1 MVSRRVY
8 LIILMLFATAFIM
21 FMSVGIS
28 SNIITDKVMMNQNN
42 KDLPIRDDARQT
54 LHSFN
59 LAIPLNNE
67 YSNNKLALAIIAQDE
82 DDNDMKL
89 LIEWCQYQKYL
100 YKIYTLLP
108 SIEEIEDYAMILF
121 GNIKLSESDVDIL
134 YTYADMGKTMI
145 FTKLPD
151 YKLIKSNQKLAD
163 FFGIAATLSEKV
175 IADGFK
181 IFAGFLI
188 GGERVYQKGDFYG
201 DKDDTQISLP
211 YYKLSPGY
219 EVYAVG
225 LFDDQKEIGIENK
238 DLPPILWRTK
248 TKSSFVFV
256 NVSDIFS
263 GPNLLGILTG
273 FMAREKE
280 CYLYPVV
287 NAQTISVVDYPY
299 FSNENKTILEG
310 IYSRSAEH
318 LARDILW
325 PNIIRILK
333 NFGSSYNFFAASQL
347 DYDDDYGSS
356 IDYLEFYFREV
367 HQLPCNIGLSLN
379 QISKADLNNIIDEN
393 SKFFKQ
399 HIPDY
404 QFRALHLIEF
414 DEDEIKEK
422 LDHELLKNI
431 SLIMSD
437 YKQGDRLIELIDDYI
452 LSVKFNLYGD
462 RHETLDN
469 LFMNSIENA
478 LGMCNMKVDISP
490 VIFPKDTYDQ
500 WNNLSLIWSRQNTYF
515 KDYYY
520 FDMVSISE
528 MEKRVRRFLDLDF
541 TYEYNVNDINI
552 QISNFDEEAYFIL
565 CIYDKTIDYVLN
577 GEANEISANTY
588 LIKAT
593 DINVKVGLKDLN
605 ILDKPKKNK
614 TIQSYP

>member
-82 DDNDMKL
+82 DDNDTKL

-151 YKLIKSNQKLAD
+151 YKLIKSNQNLAD
-163 FFGIAATLSEKV
+163 LFGIAATLSEKV

-248 TKSSFVFV
+248 TKSSFIFV

-333 NFGSSYNFFAASQL
+333 NFGGSYNFFAASQL

-367 HQLPCNIGLSLN
+367 HQLPGNIGLSLN

-437 YKQGDRLIELIDDYI
+437 YKQGDRLIELIDDYV